1 MSKKIGILGL
11 FSGLVIGL
19 IIFFFVSGLLISPT
33 TQPTNWRINW
43 ETRSNLKYNHQI
55 SLPTTW
61 ESQEWDIEEVANLK
75 VVPDGII
82 LYQGKFSGKE
92 GFFEILIWENKS
104 KASIRQ
110 WLTWFRHEDLILK
123 DLPQKENFMV
133 AGLPAFRYLQK
144 QTSRKK
150 PILYIFFGRQDKIY
164 ELIQEREDLV
174 GVEATDSARFTHPV
188 YDKILQS
195 FRFLSP

>member
-19 IIFFFVSGLLISPT
+19 IIFFFVTGPLISPT

-43 ETRSNLKYNHQI
+43 ETRSNLKYNYQI

-75 VVPDGII
+75 VVPDGTI

-104 KASIRQ
+104 KASPRQ

-123 DLPQKENFMV
+123 DFPQKENFMV

-188 YDKILQS
+188 YDKIWQS
-195 FRFLSP
+195 FRF